1 MGAIGTGWGPRHS
14 ALLEQYIE
22 GFNVVYA
29 DGLIALTDSS
39 YGWSARASRFA
50 QVIHRIVEAAVT
62 SKHGPKAYATRAPY

>member
-1 MGAIGTGWGPRHS
+1 MSLVVMGAIGTGWGPRHS

-50 QVIHRIVEAAVT
+50 R
-62 SKHGPKAYATRAPY
+62 K